1 MNKRLNFY
9 CSTMLGIMLV
19 IMMYTLYVTGEMFG
33 RAWAT
38 TDIIY
43 EAKEKVEKD
52 KNYAKTAEYK
62 QIMQHDKDV
71 QMRGNMTN
79 ISLGVDLNSNPI
91 LVKNEKTG
99 KQEKVWVTAL
109 DVVSAMPS
117 MLQTT
122 KNITFF
128 GLIVLSVMMLVF
140 SFKLILHFRNV
151 ENIFSLEN
159 LKLIKK
165 LAYTTLAFYLLFWAT
180 TFVEVY
186 YASKAFELQ
195 GRTIDYISSID
206 MPNGLFE
213 VPLLFIIYEVFAIG
227 VRMREENQL
236 TV

>member
-109 DVVSAMPS
+109 DLS
-117 MLQTT
+117 
-122 KNITFF
+122 
-128 GLIVLSVMMLVF
+128 LIH
-140 SFKLILHFRNV
+140 I
-151 ENIFSLEN
+151 
-159 LKLIKK
+159 
-165 LAYTTLAFYLLFWAT
+165 
-180 TFVEVY
+180 
-186 YASKAFELQ
+186 
-195 GRTIDYISSID
+195 
-206 MPNGLFE
+206 
-213 VPLLFIIYEVFAIG
+213 
-227 VRMREENQL
+227 
-236 TV
+236 